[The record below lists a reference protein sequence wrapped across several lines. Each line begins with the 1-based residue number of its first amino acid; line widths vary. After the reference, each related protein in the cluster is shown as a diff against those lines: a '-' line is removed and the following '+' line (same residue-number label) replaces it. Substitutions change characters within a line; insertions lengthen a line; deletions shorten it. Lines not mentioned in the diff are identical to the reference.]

1 MPSKPPFEIRPGN
14 FSLNVS
20 GVAGFF
26 GGDEA
31 ISAIQT
37 IHHYK
42 ARKFLGWYNSPG
54 SWNVGKKF
62 GKLAKSRFWD
72 GLFPGPDEEPAKFF
86 ELDGKQGPKYVA
98 SRSGSVLEHTGHLAY
113 LIMQK
118 SKEELGY
125 QVKGRVTKRNKV
137 TIIKTQLVF
146 EPAAARKET
155 PKEAPKDEDKEEEE
169 PHKETHKEEVLPKK
183 VPKEEPVRDIPP
195 HSGRHTLVAILPI
208 AVSFTTCALCGWTH
222 DWFCFSMILL
232 GIMSSGISSVVIGS
246 ACLKL
251 QGVNSAPTAPPGDGM
266 LMDGDD
272 IVLLLGKEGDVATI
286 TRGKFILKFDPWVR
300 WRSRKEK
307 RKRSVP
313 GDGVKSSNSDR
324 NSDAE
329 RGQNNSCLKQVAT
342 PQKQVAAP
350 TNQGATSPKLSEEP
364 VRNEYATSP
373 EPGEEPVIDEYAAI
387 GLCSLLLVIQL
398 LGQLLLIP
406 QGTLF
411 GQIMFLSSFAAS
423 WAYNLYLSSIDNE
436 YIQEQLILKE
446 LHLEEKHMQTYIFGT
461 RTTAAVFAC
470 LMLQPADDVAHKY
483 VVADKWKDL
492 GFEPESI
499 IRNFIPNDTQVW
511 VTWRKKVL
519 EVMKKR
525 DSSQDVCHSLLK
537 MSSEEKT
544 KFGSGDKKLLE
555 QLLED
560 ARVAY
565 NLATEEQW
573 WLKND

>member
-1 MPSKPPFEIRPGN
+1 MPSTPPFEIRPGN

-98 SRSGSVLEHTGHLAY
+98 SRSGSVLEHTSHLAY

-118 SKEELGY
+118 SKEELGT

-137 TIIKTQLVF
+137 TIIKTQ
-146 EPAAARKET
+146 PA
-155 PKEAPKDEDKEEEE
+155 
-169 PHKETHKEEVLPKK
+169 
-183 VPKEEPVRDIPP
+183 KEEPNHMILPR
-195 HSGRHTLVAILPI
+195 SGRHTLVAILPI
-208 AVSFTTCALCGWTH
+208 AVSFTTCALCGWAH

-232 GIMSSGISSVVIGS
+232 GIVSSGLSALVIGS
-246 ACLKL
+246 ARLKL
-251 QGVNSAPTAPPGDGM
+251 QGVNSVPTAPPGDGM
-266 LMDGDD
+266 LIDGDD

-286 TRGKFILKFDPWVR
+286 TRGKFVLEYDPWVR
-300 WRSRKEK
+300 DECTESLE
-307 RKRSVP
+307 SV
-313 GDGVKSSNSDR
+313 K
-324 NSDAE
+324 
-329 RGQNNSCLKQVAT
+329 
-342 PQKQVAAP
+342 
-350 TNQGATSPKLSEEP
+350 EP
-364 VRNEYATSP
+364 VT
-373 EPGEEPVIDEYAAI
+373 DEYAAI

-398 LGQLLLIP
+398 LAQLLLIP

-423 WAYNLYLSSIDNE
+423 WVYNLYLSSIDNE

-446 LHLEEKHMQTYIFGT
+446 LHLEKEHMQTYIFGT

-470 LMLQPADDVAHKY
+470 LMLQPADDVANKY
-483 VVADKWKDL
+483 VVADKWKGL
-492 GFEPESI
+492 GFKPESI
-499 IRNFIPNDTQVW
+499 IRNFIPNNTQVW
-511 VTWRKKVL
+511 VTWRKKIL
-519 EVMKKR
+519 EVMRKR
-525 DSSQDVCHSLLK
+525 NSSQDDCHALLK
-537 MSSEEKT
+537 MSDKEKT
-544 KFGSGDKKLLE
+544 KFGPADTKLLE
-555 QLLED
+555 LLLED
-560 ARVAY
+560 ARIAY
-565 NLATEEQW
+565 DLAMKEQR
-573 WLKND
+573 WLKN

>member
-1 MPSKPPFEIRPGN
+1 MPSQPPFEIHPGN

-42 ARKFLGWYNSPG
+42 ARRFLGWYNSPG

-98 SRSGSVLEHTGHLAY
+98 SRSGSILEHTGHLAY

-118 SKEELGY
+118 SKEELGK
-125 QVKGRVTKRNKV
+125 QVKGRITKRNKV
-137 TIIKTQLVF
+137 TIIKTQL
-146 EPAAARKET
+146 
-155 PKEAPKDEDKEEEE
+155 
-169 PHKETHKEEVLPKK
+169 
-183 VPKEEPVRDIPP
+183 EPVREIPP
-195 HSGRHTLVAILPI
+195 RRGHHTLVAILPI
-208 AVSFTTCALCGWTH
+208 AVSFTACALCGWTN

-232 GIMSSGISSVVIGS
+232 GIVSSGVSSLVIGS
-246 ACLKL
+246 ARLKL

-272 IVLLLGKEGDVATI
+272 IVLLLGKEEDVATI
-286 TRGKFILKFDPWVR
+286 TRGKFILEYDPW
-300 WRSRKEK
+300 
-307 RKRSVP
+307 
-313 GDGVKSSNSDR
+313 
-324 NSDAE
+324 
-329 RGQNNSCLKQVAT
+329 
-342 PQKQVAAP
+342 
-350 TNQGATSPKLSEEP
+350 
-364 VRNEYATSP
+364 
-373 EPGEEPVIDEYAAI
+373 YAAI

-423 WAYNLYLSSIDNE
+423 WTYNLYLSSIDNE
-436 YIQEQLILKE
+436 YIQERLILKE
-446 LHLEEKHMQTYIFGT
+446 LHLEQKHMQTYVFGT

-470 LMLQPADDVAHKY
+470 LMLQPFDKVTHKY
-483 VVADKWKDL
+483 VAAAKWKDL

-519 EVMKKR
+519 EVMRTR
-525 DSSQDVCHSLLK
+525 DGSQDTCHGLLQ
-537 MSSEEKT
+537 MSSEDKM
-544 KFGSGDKKLLE
+544 KFEPADK
-555 QLLED
+555 QLLRWLLKD
-560 ARVAY
+560 ARIAY
-565 NLATEEQW
+565 NLAMIEQG
-573 WLKND
+573 WLKED

>member
-1 MPSKPPFEIRPGN
+1 QPPFEIHPGN

-42 ARKFLGWYNSPG
+42 ARRFLGWYNSPG

-98 SRSGSVLEHTGHLAY
+98 SRSGSILEYTGHLAY

-118 SKEELGY
+118 SKEELGK
-125 QVKGRVTKRNKV
+125 QVKGRISKRNKV
-137 TIIKTQLVF
+137 TIIKTQLL
-146 EPAAARKET
+146 
-155 PKEAPKDEDKEEEE
+155 PKEAP
-169 PHKETHKEEVLPKK
+169 
-183 VPKEEPVRDIPP
+183 VREIPP
-195 HSGRHTLVAILPI
+195 RRGHHTLVAVLPI
-208 AVSFTTCALCGWTH
+208 AVSFTACALCGWIN

-232 GIMSSGISSVVIGS
+232 GIVSSGLSSLVIGS
-246 ACLKL
+246 ARLKL

-272 IVLLLGKEGDVATI
+272 IVLLLGREEDVATI
-286 TRGKFILKFDPWVR
+286 TRGRFILEYDPW
-300 WRSRKEK
+300 
-307 RKRSVP
+307 
-313 GDGVKSSNSDR
+313 
-324 NSDAE
+324 
-329 RGQNNSCLKQVAT
+329 
-342 PQKQVAAP
+342 
-350 TNQGATSPKLSEEP
+350 
-364 VRNEYATSP
+364 
-373 EPGEEPVIDEYAAI
+373 EPGEEPSEKRSEVPGEEPSEKPSEEPDEEPNTKQSEKPGEQPSEKPGEEPIRDEYAAI

-423 WAYNLYLSSIDNE
+423 WMYNLYLSSIDNE
-436 YIQEQLILKE
+436 YIQERLVLKE
-446 LHLEEKHMQTYIFGT
+446 LHLEQKHMQTYVFGT
-461 RTTAAVFAC
+461 RTAAAVFAC
-470 LMLQPADDVAHKY
+470 LMLQPTDN
-483 VVADKWKDL
+483 DL

-519 EVMKKR
+519 E
-525 DSSQDVCHSLLK
+525 
-537 MSSEEKT
+537 
-544 KFGSGDKKLLE
+544 
-555 QLLED
+555 
-560 ARVAY
+560 
-565 NLATEEQW
+565 
-573 WLKND
+573 